1 MTMTYNKKGD
11 VIYLS
16 LCKGENIFDSIYKL
30 IDKEQIVSGWI
41 NGIGAIENIT
51 IGAYDLNNKTY
62 IKKDLDG
69 VYELTSLMGNITL
82 KDDSPFMHI
91 HVSLSDHNCKALG
104 GHLFDANISI
114 AGEFIINTFSDHIK
128 RTYNEQIGLHL
139 MDFKNCE

>member
-1 MTMTYNKKGD
+1 MELF
-11 VIYLS
+11 VFFS
-16 LCKGENIFDSIYKL
+16 YKL

-82 KDDSPFMHI
+82 KDGSPFMHI